1 MLWMLVPV
9 LLAGCGSDEG
19 PGNSPPPGEATQM
32 SKSGGDGQSG
42 PAGSVLPQQY
52 GVLVRD
58 AAGTPVPDFKIA
70 WAVISGG
77 GSVAADT
84 TLSDAS
90 GIARVTHT
98 LGDAIG
104 LQSISATGAG
114 LSGSPLTFTSTAKAF
129 FTVLGGGNNVPER
142 YTSDL
147 WVHGEYAYT
156 GTWGSRNAQ
165 GNVLKVWHLGAGGAP
180 TIVDSVVT
188 VGIGTVSDVEVS
200 SDGSLL
206 VFSGENG
213 SGSGLFL
220 YSLADPANPVF
231 IDSAHVG
238 TGLHTAT
245 FGYIDGKRYIFAAKN
260 PGSPALM
267 IFEIDPAA
275 GNPIAPVT
283 SVPVAANYGIHDTF
297 VRDGIAFV
305 CAWNTGILIY
315 DVGDGLKGGS
325 VLAPKLVSSIAT
337 VGGQVHNAWW
347 FHNPTN
353 SQKKYLF
360 VGEEGPGSIGGSSD
374 GDIHVV
380 DVSNLENPS
389 EVASYHLDGAG
400 THNFW
405 MDEAR
410 QILYAAYYNGGVV
423 ALDVSG
429 TLTGNL
435 SSRELARIAPGGAG
449 NTFVWGVMLA
459 NGYVYASDML
469 SGFWQLQAP

>member
-1 MLWMLVPV
+1 
-9 LLAGCGSDEG
+9 
-19 PGNSPPPGEATQM
+19 M
-32 SKSGGDGQSG
+32 SKSGGDGQSA

-58 AAGTPVPDFKIA
+58 ASDIPVPDVKIA
-70 WAVISGG
+70 WAVTSGG
-77 GSVAADT
+77 GSVSADT
-84 TLSDAS
+84 TLSNGS

-104 LQSISATGAG
+104 PQSVGATGAG
-114 LSGSPLTFTSTAKAF
+114 LSGSPLTFSSTAKAVF
-129 FTVLGGGNNVPER
+129 IVLGGGNNVPER

-156 GTWGSRNAQ
+156 GTWNFRSGQ
-165 GNVLKVWHLGAGGAP
+165 GNVLYVWHLGPDGAP
-180 TIVDSVVT
+180 TQVSSLVLTNALGDPSF
-188 VGIGTVSDVEVS
+188 GTVSDVEVS

-206 VFSGENG
+206 VFSAENDNG
-213 SGSGLFL
+213 GAGLYL
-220 YSLADPANPVF
+220 YGLGNPASPVF

-275 GNPIAPVT
+275 GNPIALVT
-283 SVPVAANYGIHDTF
+283 SVPVAANYGVHDTF
-297 VRDGIAFV
+297 VREGLAFV

-315 DVGDGLKGGS
+315 DVGHGIKGGS
-325 VLAPKLVSSIAT
+325 VQVPKLVSSIVT
-337 VGGQVHNAWW
+337 GGGKVHNAWW
-347 FHNPTN
+347 FHNPVTTE
-353 SQKKYLF
+353 KRYLF
-360 VGEEGPGSIGGSSD
+360 VGEEGPGTIGSSSS

-380 DVSNLENPS
+380 DVSNLENPA
-389 EVASYHLDGAG
+389 EVASYHLNGAG

-435 SSRELARIAPGGAG
+435 ASRELARITPGGAG

-459 NGYVYASDML
+459 NGDVYASDML
-469 SGFWQLQAP
+469 SGLWQLKAP